1 MLKKISEIAE
11 QAATSAS
18 RRQFLGR
25 LGRGA
30 MAAAAALA
38 GLLAAS
44 SDAQAARGPQLCG
57 ASSTAP
63 CLGKK
68 QNARCSYVDRD
79 GERYVGKCKGAP
91 LCYCDARP
99 IRR

>member
-1 MLKKISEIAE
+1 MLKKISEVAE

-44 SDAQAARGPQLCG
+44 SAAQAARGQQVCG
-57 ASSTAP
+57 SSSASE

-68 QNARCSYVDRD
+68 QNAKCSYVDRE
-79 GERYVGKCKGAP
+79 GTRYVGRCQGAP

-99 IRR
+99 IGR